1 MGAPL
6 IIGIA
11 AGIGIVIIAVSIAY
25 EIRELSPEQVT
36 DITTGATGAIGL
48 TASLLLLFVFAS
60 KGK

>member
-25 EIRELSPEQVT
+25 EIRDLDPEQVET
-36 DITTGATGAIGL
+36 IAKGGIGL
-48 TASLLLLFVFAS
+48 TGILLAVAVLSVM
-60 KGK
+60 KK